1 MKSNKIFE
9 IIHKSKS
16 SNARYGKIYT
26 LRGDIYTPCFAPV
39 GTQGAVKT
47 LSSEDLLACGAQMI
61 LANAYH
67 LYLRPGIDIIKKA
80 GSLHEFMNW
89 DKPILTDS
97 GGYQVF
103 SLADLRKVTDKGV
116 EFQSHLDG
124 SFHFLSPEDVIK
136 IQIDLGSDIMM
147 PLDECLHFPCEKD
160 YAKISLKRTTQWAK
174 RSKECLKINKNK
186 KRQLLFGI
194 IQGATYQDLRQQSA
208 SQLMDT
214 GFDGYAFGGLSVG
227 EPKNLTH
234 KMIENTSVMLP
245 EDKPRYFMGLGSP
258 LDVIRSV
265 KNGIDLFD
273 CIMPTRLGR
282 TGTAFTSTGKIT
294 VRNAEF
300 KEDNRPL
307 DEHCDCFVCKN
318 YSRSYIRHLFNAKE
332 LSALRLTSFHNV
344 YFYLKFMQN
353 IRKALKEDKLEEF
366 EAEFTKRY
374 QNKTKGG

>member
-307 DEHCDCFVCKN
+307 L
-318 YSRSYIRHLFNAKE
+318 YAKIIQE
-332 LSALRLTSFHNV
+332 V
-344 YFYLKFMQN
+344 
-353 IRKALKEDKLEEF
+353 I
-366 EAEFTKRY
+366 
-374 QNKTKGG
+374 